1 MKRTGLAKSNV
12 KIRTFH
18 KDRLD
23 GELLHMVLLSAFYG
37 LETSKL
43 FGWSVEHRYGQM
55 THAQLM
61 LRAGHSRMYYAVKG
75 DGMPIGMLITTK
87 TDKPKIKRMD
97 AIYVFEPFRSSGVA
111 QMLLEE
117 ARAGGDLH
125 SYAAP
130 SAVEW
135 HLKNGFRNLG
145 PNESEGTFEM
155 FTGNYKPVYGF
166 AYAMPLPTD
175 YDRAAIRQLEEM
187 ERQMLAHPSAT
198 S

>member
-1 MKRTGLAKSNV
+1 MRKSV
-12 KIRTFH
+12 VAQPRLKIRAFH

-23 GELLHMVLLSAFYG
+23 GDMLHHLFLSAFYG
-37 LETSKL
+37 LETAKL

-55 THAQLM
+55 TQAQLM
-61 LRAGHSRMYYAVKG
+61 LRAGHSRMYYAVG
-75 DGMPIGMLITTK
+75 ADGMPMGMLITTK

-97 AIYVFEPFRSSGVA
+97 AIYLFEPFRGRGIA
-111 QMLLEE
+111 RLLLDE

-125 SYAAP
+125 SFSAP

-145 PNESEGTFEM
+145 PKVSEGTYEM

-166 AYAMPLPTD
+166 SYAMPVPSD
-175 YDRAAIRQLEEM
+175 YDRNAIRQLEEM
-187 ERQMLAHPSAT
+187 ECQVLAGHSRL
-198 S
+198 

>member
-1 MKRTGLAKSNV
+1 MKKNDITKSKV
-12 KIRTFH
+12 KVRAFH

-23 GELLHMVLLSAFYG
+23 GDMLHHLLLSAFYG
-37 LETSKL
+37 LETAKL

-55 THAQLM
+55 TQTQLM
-61 LRAGHSRMYYAVKG
+61 LRAGHSRMYYAAG
-75 DGMPIGMLITTK
+75 TDGMPMGMLIVTK

-97 AIYVFEPFRSSGVA
+97 AIFVFEPFRGSGVA
-111 QMLLEE
+111 RLLLEE

-125 SYAAP
+125 SYSAP

-145 PNESEGTFEM
+145 PKESEGTFEM

-166 AYAMPLPTD
+166 SYAMPIPTD
-175 YDRAAIRQLEEM
+175 YDRNAIRQLEEM
-187 ERQMLAHPSAT
+187 ERQVLAGRS
-198 S
+198 SQ

>member
-1 MKRTGLAKSNV
+1 MKKTTPAESKV
-12 KIRTFH
+12 KIRAFH

-23 GELLHMVLLSAFYG
+23 GEMLHMFLLSAFYG
-37 LETSKL
+37 LETAKL
-43 FGWSVEHRYGQM
+43 FGWTVEHRYGQM

-61 LRAGHSRMYYAVKG
+61 LRAGYSRMYYAEG
-75 DGMPIGMLITTK
+75 ADGMPMGMLITTK

-97 AIYVFEPFRSSGVA
+97 AIYVFEPFRGSGVA
-111 QMLLEE
+111 WLLLEE

-125 SYAAP
+125 SFSAP

-145 PNESEGTFEM
+145 PKESEGTFEM

-166 AYAMPLPTD
+166 SYAMPIPTD
-175 YDRAAIRQLEEM
+175 YDRNAIRQLEEM
-187 ERQMLAHPSAT
+187 ERQLLAGRS
-198 S
+198 SL